1 MLIAIT
7 REVSRSIVNCELTH
21 LARTPIDVDRARA
34 QHAQYESAL
43 KQLGVAVLSLPEEP
57 TLADSVF
64 VEDTAL
70 VLDECAIILRPGAD
84 SRRPE
89 TESIA
94 KVLAPYRKLFFI
106 EAPARVDGGDI
117 LRVGQKIYVGL
128 STRSDT
134 NAIEQMQEFLAPFG
148 YDVTGVSVTGCL
160 HLKSAVTLV
169 GARLSRPGRQDAAP
183 TLLINPAWVD
193 KKNFPGMNF
202 IEVDP
207 SELYAANAVLID
219 DAIIYPT
226 SFPKTQK
233 KLEEVGIK
241 MVTVDADELAKAE
254 GAVTC
259 CSLILQTF

>member
-21 LARTPIDVDRARA
+21 LARTPIDVDRARE

-43 KQLGVAVLSLPEEP
+43 KHLCMAVLSLPEEP

-70 VLDECAIILRPGAD
+70 MLDECAIILRPGAD
-84 SRRPE
+84 SRKPE
-89 TESIA
+89 TESIT
-94 KVLAPYRKLFFI
+94 KILAPYRKLFFI

-117 LRVGQKIYVGL
+117 LRVGKKIYVGL

-148 YDVTGVSVTGCL
+148 YEVNAVMVTGCL
-160 HLKSAVTLV
+160 HLKSAVTQV
-169 GARLSRPGRQDAAP
+169 AKD
-183 TLLINPAWVD
+183 TLLINPKWVD
-193 KKNFPGMNF
+193 RNLFSGMKF
-202 IEVDP
+202 IEIDP
-207 SELYAANAVLID
+207 SEPYAANAVLIG

-233 KLEEVGIK
+233 KLEQAGIK

-259 CSLILQTF
+259 CSLIFKSS